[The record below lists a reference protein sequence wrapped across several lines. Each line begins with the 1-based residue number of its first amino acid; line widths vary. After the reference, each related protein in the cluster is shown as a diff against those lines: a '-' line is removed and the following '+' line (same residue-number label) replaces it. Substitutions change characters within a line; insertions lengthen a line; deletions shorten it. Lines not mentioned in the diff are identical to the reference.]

1 MMAQFYTPPGYS
13 GSALLTASTGLE
25 IESMG
30 LWRFNQAGYVDNATF
45 GLSLGSSNP
54 SDVGDLVLR
63 AQNWTIAVIGNQ
75 LTEYADPETG
85 TTYPAA
91 ACRIAVTGSWSVT
104 RQVNSNSFNSIGVQ
118 YQGLTETDQGSRT
131 MDPALLN
138 YVSDPITLIIQ
149 GAAVEG
155 GAENTFAARI
165 FRCRITESTR
175 TDNSNRQYQS
185 NTTVRPVWAYEYSK
199 SWQIAP

>member
-1 MMAQFYTPPGYS
+1 MAQFYTPAGYS
-13 GSALLTASTGLE
+13 GSAQLTASTGLV
-25 IESMG
+25 IEQSG
-30 LWRFNQAGYVDNATF
+30 LWRFNQAGYVDGATF

-54 SDVGDLVLR
+54 TDVGDLVLQ
-63 AQNWTIAVIGNQ
+63 AQNWTIAEVGNQ
-75 LTEYADPETG
+75 LTPYTDPDTG

-91 ACRIAVTGSWSVT
+91 ACRIAVTGHWSVV

-118 YQGLTETDQGSRT
+118 YQGLTETDQGSRI

-138 YVSDPITLIIQ
+138 YVSDPITLVIQ
-149 GAAVEG
+149 GSAVAG
-155 GAENTFAARI
+155 GAKNTFADRL

-199 SWQIAP
+199 SWQIAD

>member
-1 MMAQFYTPPGYS
+1 MPTFVTPYS
-13 GSALLTASTGLE
+13 GSAELTAATGLE

-54 SDVGDLVLR
+54 SDTGDLVLQ

-75 LTEYADPETG
+75 LTAYADPNTG

-91 ACRIAVTGSWSVT
+91 ACRIAVTGRWVVT
-104 RQVNSNSFNSIGVQ
+104 RQVNSNSFNSVGVQ
-118 YQGLTETDQGSRT
+118 YQGLTETDQGLRI
-131 MDPALLN
+131 MDPVLLN
-138 YVSDPITLIIQ
+138 YVSDPITLVIQ
-149 GAAVEG
+149 GSAVAG
-155 GAENTFAARI
+155 GAENTFADRL
-165 FRCRITESTR
+165 FRCRVTESTR

-199 SWQIAP
+199 SWQIAD

>member
-1 MMAQFYTPPGYS
+1 MPTFITPYS
-13 GSALLTASTGLE
+13 GSAELTASTGLE
-25 IESMG
+25 IENAG
-30 LWRFNQAGYVDNATF
+30 LWRFNQAGYVDDATF

-63 AQNWTIAVIGNQ
+63 AQNWTIAAIGNQ
-75 LTEYADPETG
+75 LTAYTDPATG

-91 ACRIAVTGSWSVT
+91 ACRITVTGRWSVT
-104 RQVNSNSFNSIGVQ
+104 RQVNSNSFNSVGVQ
-118 YQGLTETDQGSRT
+118 YRGLTETDQGSRT
-131 MDPALLN
+131 MDPSLLN

-149 GAAVEG
+149 GSAVSG
-155 GAENTFAARI
+155 GAANTFAGRE

-185 NTTVRPVWAYEYSK
+185 NTTVRPVWAYQYSK
-199 SWQIAP
+199 SWQIAD